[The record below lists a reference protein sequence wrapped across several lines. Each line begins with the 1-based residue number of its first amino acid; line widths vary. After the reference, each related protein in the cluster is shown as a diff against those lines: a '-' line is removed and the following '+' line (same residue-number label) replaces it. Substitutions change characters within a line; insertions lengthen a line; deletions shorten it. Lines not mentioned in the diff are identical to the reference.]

1 MTDLQKEIQY
11 IKGVGPA
18 RAKLFK
24 RLGIATVE
32 DLLYYSPFRYED
44 RGNIKPI
51 RDLCQSG
58 SDAYQTVQ
66 GKVMSARVI
75 VTPRQRM
82 KIFEATI
89 GDGSGQ
95 ITAKWFNQVF
105 LKDVLKKDKMVVLS
119 GHVKINNFVYGPYM
133 EGPEFEIID
142 SNEGGLIHTGRIV
155 PIYHGTNGLSQKVI
169 RGIMNGALDSYQLKE
184 IIPDFL
190 LNKYHLPG
198 RAEAIKDIHFPPEGS
213 DIDKLN
219 KCDTSA
225 HKRASFE
232 EFLLLELGLAL
243 KKGVVTKEHG
253 ISFNVNGPVTDK
265 LHSALPFK
273 LTSSQQRVID
283 EIREDMSRPHP
294 MNRLLQGDV
303 GCGKTVVA
311 LTAILIAVENGYQT
325 ALMAPTEVLAEQHY
339 RNIRTYIDQLGITSC
354 ILTSGLRARDRE
366 MVLQNILSGKVDIV
380 IGTHALLEEGVVFK
394 RLGLAVIDEQ
404 HKFGVLQ
411 RAALK
416 KKGYNPDVLIM
427 TATPIPRTLAMSVY
441 GDLDLSVIDELPPDR
456 IPVITEWLYG
466 GRRKEAYFIMKD
478 EVKKGRQIYVIYPLV
493 EESEK
498 VDLKG
503 ATEMAERLQKAFPE
517 YRIGLLHGR
526 MKSEEK
532 EEIMNSFK
540 GNEIHVLVST
550 TVIEVGVDVPNATVM
565 VVEHAER
572 FGLSQL
578 HQLRGRV
585 GRGSERSRCLLLTN
599 ANISEDGRRRLS
611 IMERT
616 GNGFEIAEEDL
627 LIRGP
632 GEFFGTRQTGIPELR
647 VANLLRDAK
656 ILEAARKEAFDIV
669 MKDPVMEKP
678 ENRLL
683 RDAMEIKWKNRL
695 ELGTVS

>member
-1 MTDLQKEIQY
+1 MANLHKEIQY

-32 DLLYYSPFRYED
+32 DLLYFSPFRYED

-184 IIPDFL
+184 IIPDHL

-198 RAEAIKDIHFPPEGS
+198 RAEAIRDIHFPPEGS

-219 KCDTSA
+219 KYDTRA

-265 LHSALPFK
+265 LHSSLPFK

-303 GCGKTVVA
+303 GCGKTIAA

-339 RNIRTYIDQLGITSC
+339 RNIRAYIDRLGITSC
-354 ILTSGLRARDRE
+354 ILTSGLRSRDRE
-366 MVLQNILSGKVDIV
+366 MVLQNILNGRVDIV

-394 RLGLAVIDEQ
+394 RLGLAVIDE
-404 HKFGVLQ
+404 
-411 RAALK
+411 
-416 KKGYNPDVLIM
+416 
-427 TATPIPRTLAMSVY
+427 
-441 GDLDLSVIDELPPDR
+441 LPPGR

-478 EVKKGRQIYVIYPLV
+478 ELKKGRQIYVIYPLV

-503 ATEMAERLQKAFPE
+503 ATEMAERLRKAFPE
-517 YRIGLLHGR
+517 YRIGLFHGR

-565 VVEHAER
+565 V
-572 FGLSQL
+572 
-578 HQLRGRV
+578 
-585 GRGSERSRCLLLTN
+585 
-599 ANISEDGRRRLS
+599 
-611 IMERT
+611 
-616 GNGFEIAEEDL
+616 
-627 LIRGP
+627 
-632 GEFFGTRQTGIPELR
+632 
-647 VANLLRDAK
+647 
-656 ILEAARKEAFDIV
+656 
-669 MKDPVMEKP
+669 
-678 ENRLL
+678 
-683 RDAMEIKWKNRL
+683 
-695 ELGTVS
+695 